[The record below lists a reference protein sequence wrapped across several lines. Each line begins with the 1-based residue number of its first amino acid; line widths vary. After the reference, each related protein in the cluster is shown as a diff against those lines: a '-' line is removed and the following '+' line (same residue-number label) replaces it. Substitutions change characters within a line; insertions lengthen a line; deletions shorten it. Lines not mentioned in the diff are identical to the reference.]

1 MEKLLSVYNFMKF
14 QVLDETNS
22 DSDSDEDA
30 RVAGAGEQEEP
41 ADQREEEAPPR
52 VAAALPSHQPALLAP
67 VPRQARRRLYRWGG
81 ER

>member
-14 QVLDETNS
+14 QVLDET
-22 DSDSDEDA
+22 DRDSDEDD

-41 ADQREEEAPPR
+41 ADQREEEAPAR
-52 VAAALPSHQPALLAP
+52 VAAALPPHQPALLET
-67 VPRQARRRLYRWGG
+67 VPRQARRRLHRWGP